1 VLNQDSK
8 FWIPQTACEGEH
20 DLVQICNMPSSE
32 EINSQDSVLSQA
44 SVTAIQQRFH
54 NWPSCQRRVTSG
66 NQTTE
71 DRYWRRMLLKCEHI
85 PIVKLQQRI
94 QLNMNMWMLRTVL
107 FFSRGRL
114 PQGYP
119 FEAFTNNNC
128 SRLGTPALCLWGWG
142 NFTGHLHPSV
152 KVRRHWP
159 EMSFT
164 MYKYRLQVRCENF
177 RPESSSITSYKISKD
192 PES

>member
-1 VLNQDSK
+1 
-8 FWIPQTACEGEH
+8 
-20 DLVQICNMPSSE
+20 MPSSE

-54 NWPSCQRRVTSG
+54 NWPSVRDVSPQVT
-66 NQTTE
+66 
-71 DRYWRRMLLKCEHI
+71 K
-85 PIVKLQQRI
+85 P
-94 QLNMNMWMLRTVL
+94 LRTDIEEGCCLNVNISL
-107 FFSRGRL
+107 LWSYSKEFSSMWICECWEQFSSSPGGDFHRVIL
-114 PQGYP
+114 

-142 NFTGHLHPSV
+142 NLTGHLHPSV
-152 KVRRHWP
+152 QVRRHWP

-177 RPESSSITSYKISKD
+177 RLESSSITSYKISKD
-192 PES
+192 PGS

>member
-54 NWPSCQRRVTSG
+54 NLLSCQRRITSG

-71 DRYWRRMLLKCEHI
+71 DRYGRRMLLRCEHI
-85 PIVKLQQRI
+85 PILKLQQRI
-94 QLNMNMWMLRTVL
+94 QLNVNMWMLSTVL

-128 SRLGTPALCLWGWG
+128 SRLRTKLCVYGDEETWQDICTPVSKSEDIDLKCL
-142 NFTGHLHPSV
+142 LP
-152 KVRRHWP
+152 
-159 EMSFT
+159 
-164 MYKYRLQVRCENF
+164 C
-177 RPESSSITSYKISKD
+177 TSTDFKLGVKISGRNLL
-192 PES
+192 P